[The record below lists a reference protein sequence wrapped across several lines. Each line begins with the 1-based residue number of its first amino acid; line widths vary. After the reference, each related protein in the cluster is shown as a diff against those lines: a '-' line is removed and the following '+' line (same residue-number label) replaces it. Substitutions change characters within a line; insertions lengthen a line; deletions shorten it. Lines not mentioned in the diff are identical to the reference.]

1 MIVKKKTTVT
11 SATEN
16 HDKIK
21 KKIREIVNNNIPLEL
36 ISVHGDLQ
44 SVKIDDSGL
53 SSTKKTALKNYIE
66 SL

>member
-1 MIVKKKTTVT
+1 MIVKKKNVK

-21 KKIREIVNNNIPLEL
+21 KKIREIVGNDIPLEL

-44 SVKIDDSGL
+44 SIKVDDIGL
-53 SSTKKTALKNYIE
+53 SSSKKTSLKTYIE

>member
-1 MIVKKKTTVT
+1 MIVKKKTVK

-21 KKIREIVNNNIPLEL
+21 KRIYEIVNNNIPLEL
-36 ISVHGDLQ
+36 ISVHGILQ
-44 SVKIDDSGL
+44 SIEVDDSKL
-53 SSTKKTALKNYIE
+53 STSKKTALKNYIE

>member
-1 MIVKKKTTVT
+1 MIEIKKNVKSGFEHHNEIMK
-11 SATEN
+11 
-16 HDKIK
+16 KIK
-21 KKIREIVNNNIPLEL
+21 KLAGKIPFEL

-44 SVKIDDSGL
+44 SVKIDDAGL